1 MNNIPLIK
9 NICGIVLFLSVSFN
23 PVAAH
28 GLAAITFSD
37 ITVPEAPPTAA
48 VMVAYMQ
55 IKNNTRQDKTISQI
69 SSPQFKRVEIH
80 KMNMANG
87 MMNMKRLDALTIKA
101 QQTIMLESGGI
112 HVMLI
117 KPLRPLK
124 HNDPVTLTFKF
135 ASGESTIINT
145 HVQRTH

>member
-1 MNNIPLIK
+1 MNKMYLISS
-9 NICGIVLFLSVSFN
+9 IFGSILFLAGSFN
-23 PVAAH
+23 QATAH
-28 GLAAITFSD
+28 GPAAVTFSD

-48 VMVAYMQ
+48 VMAAYMQ
-55 IKNNTRQDKTISQI
+55 IKNNTSEDKTINQVN
-69 SSPQFKRVEIH
+69 SPQFKRVEIH

-87 MMNMKRLDALTIKA
+87 MMNMKKLDRLTIKA
-101 QQTIMLESGGI
+101 QQAIVLESGGI

-135 ASGESTIINT
+135 ASGESTMINT
-145 HVQRTH
+145 RVQRTH

>member
-1 MNNIPLIK
+1 MNKTFLIK
-9 NICGIVLFLSVSFN
+9 SLFGILFFLLGSFN
-23 PVAAH
+23 QATAH
-28 GLAAITFSD
+28 GQAAITFSD

-55 IKNNTRQDKTISQI
+55 IKNNTNQDKTISQI
-69 SSPQFKRVEIH
+69 SSTQFKRVEIH

-87 MMNMKRLDALTIKA
+87 MMKMKKLDGLTIKA
-101 QQTIMLESGGI
+101 QQTIVLESGGI

-117 KPLRPLK
+117 KPLKPLK

-135 ASGESTIINT
+135 ASGESTMLNT
-145 HVQRTH
+145 RVQRTP